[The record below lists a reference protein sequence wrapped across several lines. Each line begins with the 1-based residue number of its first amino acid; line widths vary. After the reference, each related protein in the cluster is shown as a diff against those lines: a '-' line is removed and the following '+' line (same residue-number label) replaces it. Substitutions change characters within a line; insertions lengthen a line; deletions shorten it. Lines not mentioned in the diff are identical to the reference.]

1 MASIRREFTVAASA
15 ADAWD
20 VVRDF
25 WAVHVRL
32 APGFLTESHADDDA
46 RVVTFA
52 NGAVARERL
61 VDCDETR
68 RRLVYS
74 ATGGRAE
81 HHNASVEIVEDG
93 PGRAKFIWT
102 ADVLPNEI
110 GGYITAMMDQA
121 VPIMKA
127 AIERDAAK
135 K

>member
-1 MASIRREFTVAASA
+1 MASIRREFAVAVSA

-32 APGFLTESHADDDA
+32 APGFVTESRAEGDV

-61 VDCDETR
+61 VDCDESR
-68 RRLVYS
+68 KRLVYS

-93 PGRAKFIWT
+93 PARAKFVWVT
-102 ADVLPNEI
+102 DVLPNDI

-127 AIERDAAK
+127 AIERGS
-135 K
+135 